1 MKWSSAVSEKHL
13 LLDAISECGQDVR
26 AGLDGER
33 PDLAIVFV
41 SAHYAPQFD
50 QVSDAIFEQLGEC
63 KLIGC
68 SGSGVIGAGKEVE
81 HRPGFALTAARLPDV
96 DLSLFHITTES
107 LPDGDA
113 PPERWQELVNVS
125 PEPDPNFVLLADPF
139 SIRGD
144 ELLMGLDYAF
154 PRSVKIGGI
163 ASGGSRPGETGLFL
177 QDRVYD
183 SGVVGL
189 ALSGNI
195 VVDTVVAQGCRPI
208 GNLMSVTRCN
218 VNILEELDGRSA
230 FEVLR
235 EIFEELGPR
244 DKQLAQHSLFM
255 GVVMDELNDD
265 PQMGD
270 FLIRNI
276 VGIDSREGVI
286 AVGERLKEGQTVQF
300 HLRDSE
306 TSANDLDLLLTRYV
320 STNQV
325 HQDSGALLFSCTG
338 RGSGL
343 YGRPDH
349 DTDLFRDKVGKLPL
363 TGFFCN
369 GEFGPVG
376 DSTFLHSY
384 TSSFGVFRPKTLE

>member
-50 QVSDAIFEQLGEC
+50 QLSDAIFEQLGEC
-63 KLIGC
+63 TLIGC

-195 VVDTVVAQGCRPI
+195 VVDTVVAQGCRPV
-208 GNLMSVTRCN
+208 GSLLTVTGCSGYY
-218 VNILEELDGRSA
+218 LTGLDDRPA
-230 FEVLR
+230 VEVLV
-235 EIFEELGPR
+235 ELY
-244 DKQLAQHSLFM
+244 HSLLLEH
-255 GVVMDELNDD
+255 GVTDYDRDRCWL
-265 PQMGD
+265 D
-270 FLIRNI
+270 FRRGLLASVAVN
-276 VGIDSREGVI
+276 VI
-286 AVGERLKEGQTVQF
+286 AGAAINLSLFAEREAETGVSVGEVLFGW
-300 HLRDSE
+300 
-306 TSANDLDLLLTRYV
+306 LDAALT
-320 STNQV
+320 
-325 HQDSGALLFSCTG
+325 
-338 RGSGL
+338 
-343 YGRPDH
+343 DH
-349 DTDLFRDKVGKLPL
+349 DVLELLP
-363 TGFFCN
+363 
-369 GEFGPVG
+369 PV
-376 DSTFLHSY
+376 
-384 TSSFGVFRPKTLE
+384 